1 MLNDKSIAELENIE
15 CVDCGIDSYVVRTSQ
30 NALKK
35 PLNQLSIE
43 EVRLLI
49 TQKIG
54 VKYLLPVAVNALEDD
69 IFQEVTYYD
78 GDLLNAVLNLP
89 MSFWSDN
96 ENEYEKMRV
105 LIKKNYLKIQ
115 SAEFIDKEF
124 LVNWE

>member
-1 MLNDKSIAELENIE
+1 MLNSKSIAELENIE
-15 CVDCGIDSYVVRTSQ
+15 CADCGIDSYVVRTSL

-43 EVRLLI
+43 EIRLLI

-54 VKYLLPVAVNALEDD
+54 VKYLLPVAVNSLEDD
-69 IFQEVTYYD
+69 LFQEVTYYD

-89 MSFWSDN
+89 MSFWNDN
-96 ENEYEKMRV
+96 KNEYEKMRV

-115 SAEFIDKEF
+115 SAEFIDKKF
-124 LVNWE
+124 LVNWK

>member
-1 MLNDKSIAELENIE
+1 MLNSKSIAELENIE
-15 CVDCGIDSYVVRTSQ
+15 CIDCGLNSYVVRTSL

-49 TQKIG
+49 TQKLG
-54 VKYLLPVAVNALEDD
+54 VKYLLPIAVNALEDD
-69 IFQEVTYYD
+69 LFQEVIYYN

-89 MSFWSDN
+89 MSFWNDN
-96 ENEYEKMRV
+96 KDEYEKMRV
-105 LIKKNYLKIQ
+105 LIKSNYSKIQ
-115 SAEFIDKEF
+115 SAEFIDKKF

>member
-1 MLNDKSIAELENIE
+1 MLNDKSIAELENIL
-15 CVDCGIDSYVVRTSQ
+15 CTDCGIDSYVVRTNH

-69 IFQEVTYYD
+69 LFQEVTYYD

-89 MSFWSDN
+89 MSFWNDN
-96 ENEYEKMRV
+96 KNEYEKMRV
-105 LIKKNYLKIQ
+105 LIKSNYLKIQ

-124 LVNWE
+124 LINWE